1 MARSSSRADWHNE
14 SRPLKQ
20 ENYIKSDLYTK
31 LVLTVIAVSLSVIAV
46 QITTKAAYAQAQGLL
61 FSLSGALMVSICD
74 PVGPLGQRRGGWTC
88 ADVLNEGVTV
98 AIKK

>member
-1 MARSSSRADWHNE
+1 MAVSSSRADWHNE
-14 SRPLKQ
+14 SRPLKK
-20 ENYIKSDLYTK
+20 ENSMKSDLYTK

-61 FSLSGALMVSICD
+61 FSPSGALMVSICD